1 MTSQLECIYKGIRE
15 IKAGEFIN
23 TNGEKIKYNEYYKL
37 RFDQII
43 NGLPK
48 ETEIKIKK
56 ELALNVVKNFNIY
69 DKIVITFNILFYNNN
84 RVIIEVKD
92 IKKI

>member
-1 MTSQLECIYKGIRE
+1 MVSQLECIYKGIRE
-15 IKAGEFIN
+15 IKAGEFLDS
-23 TNGEKIKYNEYYKL
+23 NGEKIKYNDSYRL

-48 ETEIKIKK
+48 ETEIKVKK
-56 ELALNVVKNFNIY
+56 ELALNIIKNFNIY
-69 DKIVITFNILFYNNN
+69 DKIVITFNIVFYNNN
-84 RVIIEVKD
+84 KIIIDVRD

>member
-1 MTSQLECIYKGIRE
+1 MTSQLECIYKGIKE

-23 TNGEKIKYNEYYKL
+23 DKGEKIKYNDYYKL

-48 ETEIKIKK
+48 ETEIKVKK
-56 ELALNVVKNFNIY
+56 ELAFNVVKNFNVY

-84 RVIIEVKD
+84 RVIIDVKD
-92 IKKI
+92 VKKI